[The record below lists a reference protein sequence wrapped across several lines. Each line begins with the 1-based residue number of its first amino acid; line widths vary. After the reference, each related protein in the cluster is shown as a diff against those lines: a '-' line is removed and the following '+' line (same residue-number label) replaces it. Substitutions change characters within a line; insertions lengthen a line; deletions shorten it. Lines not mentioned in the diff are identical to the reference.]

1 MVNDVEFLQ
10 EIYRSSPPP
19 HHCFVSKFPNIEL
32 CKLHWYNEGMLV
44 MRSRMTAKNII
55 SLIVL
60 LFEQSLDRLV
70 SFKVIGLFDYIE

>member
-1 MVNDVEFLQ
+1 
-10 EIYRSSPPP
+10 
-19 HHCFVSKFPNIEL
+19 
-32 CKLHWYNEGMLV
+32 
-44 MRSRMTAKNII
+44 MTAKNII